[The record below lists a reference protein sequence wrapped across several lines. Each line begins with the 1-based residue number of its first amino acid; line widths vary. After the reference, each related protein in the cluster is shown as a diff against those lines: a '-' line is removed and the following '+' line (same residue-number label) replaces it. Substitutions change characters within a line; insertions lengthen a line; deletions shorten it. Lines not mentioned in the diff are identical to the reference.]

1 MNLLVTFGC
10 SWTYGIGCFYHRPLT
25 LDEYRKQKKES
36 RDELANI
43 FSFRALLARRHGYH
57 NINFASQGSSNQT
70 QLRRAQEFFN
80 TDEYKR
86 YDKVIV
92 LWGIT
97 STARGE
103 AWMKGKPGAKKTDD
117 ELSKMKGSLK
127 SFGYHHKWEL
137 SKVIRNSYYDH
148 SAEVERLETHMNHWN
163 TFFNLLGIQ
172 NYWFDTFNHHEY
184 DVPSMI
190 FREDKHRD
198 LMSKLCTL
206 IGEYEPE
213 QKFSIKNIFTH
224 RFDEIKKL
232 AMIENSYH
240 FSSYLDDC
248 DRSNYLKKNSIL
260 NPHSLH
266 PTMKGHKMIADM
278 LDKEIS
284 W

>member
-103 AWMKGKPGAKKTDD
+103 AWMKCKPGAKKTDD

-172 NYWFDTFNHHEY
+172 NYWFDTFNHHAY

-190 FREDKHRD
+190 FRKDEHRD

-206 IGEYEPE
+206 TGKSYE
-213 QKFSIKNIFTH
+213 N
-224 RFDEIKKL
+224 D
-232 AMIENSYH
+232 SYH
-240 FSSYLDDC
+240 FSTHGLDC
-248 DRSNYLKKNSIL
+248 DRVNYLLKNSIL

-266 PTMKGHKMIADM
+266 PTQEGHKMIADI

>member
-10 SWTYGIGCFYHRPLT
+10 SWTYGTGCFYHRPLT

-36 RDELANI
+36 PDEIANI

-103 AWMKGKPGAKKTDD
+103 AWMKGKPYEKYTD
-117 ELSKMKGSLK
+117 EEKRKMKGK
-127 SFGYHHKWEL
+127 FRSFMYSQKFEL
-137 SKVIRNSYYDH
+137 SKVMRNSYYDH

-190 FREDKHRD
+190 FREDKQRD
-198 LMSKLCTL
+198 LMSKLCTFT
-206 IGEYEPE
+206 GETY
-213 QKFSIKNIFTH
+213 NN
-224 RFDEIKKL
+224 DG
-232 AMIENSYH
+232 YH
-240 FSSYLDDC
+240 FSLYTNDC
-248 DRSNYLKKNSIL
+248 NRSNYLKKNSIL

-266 PTMKGHKMIADM
+266 PTVGGHKMIADM